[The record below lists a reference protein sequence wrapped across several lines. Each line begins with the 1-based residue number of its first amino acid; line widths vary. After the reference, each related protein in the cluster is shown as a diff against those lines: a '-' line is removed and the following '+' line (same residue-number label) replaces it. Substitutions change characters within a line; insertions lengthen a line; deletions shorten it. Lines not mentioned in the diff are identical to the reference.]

1 MQVARV
7 SHRDNLQTFVQKSE
21 NLEKQCLTMAI
32 KSYCELRVL
41 PYEDNK
47 TVVFWWKKDHR
58 SVKRWLN
65 SVCTLKSFVWK
76 VAIHVC
82 HFSASLTNLLCTSFR
97 TLASV
102 LSVLPVM
109 KKHSSYITG
118 KKICGI
124 LWLWQRIWLIVVLQ
138 IFFPFTSQRS
148 CQRHIRTS
156 EVVFLQL
163 ISYTITSQVIWLI
176 VHRRIKRQK

>member
-47 TVVFWWKKDHR
+47 TVVFWWKK
-58 SVKRWLN
+58 RWLN

-82 HFSASLTNLLCTSFR
+82 HFSFCKSCKFVAYQLSNVSECTFSF
-97 TLASV
+97 TCHE
-102 LSVLPVM
+102 
-109 KKHSSYITG
+109 KNSSYITG

-138 IFFPFTSQRS
+138 IFFQFTSQRS

-156 EVVFLQL
+156 EVVFLQV

-176 VHRRIKRQK
+176 VHKRIKRQK